1 MASKT
6 FTQLSNEINTAV
18 ANSPQLRFTMPN
30 MGQLNTIQRGLEEK
44 HARLVEA
51 KRRMERLK
59 SELNLSDEDMA
70 SLVEDE

>member
-1 MASKT
+1 
-6 FTQLSNEINTAV
+6 
-18 ANSPQLRFTMPN
+18 MPN
-30 MGQLNTIQRGLEEK
+30 INQLNIIQRGLEEK

-70 SLVEDE
+70 SLIEEE